1 MATAT
6 LNDTEID
13 PATGLP
19 KKSLSASLA
28 PFAPDWNITPSPTT
42 NSADPNAIVKL
53 SPEALKGAA
62 ATPPAKTSTG
72 FDTTQANT
80 DVLGSAQ
87 QGALGKGTAPSSL
100 QTTVTNQAQKFAAN
114 PLGTF
119 DPAAYKQ
126 SQLEKADTDW
136 AKGFEGLQ
144 QEYGNVSGS
153 GLLQKNLL
161 TNALQHNVDQRTLD
175 QQLEKENYDK
185 YLEGMQAGITTGQSV
200 NKTNEDIFSQRLG
213 NLSNVRGM
221 AEPERAQTAGFG
233 QDIQKMAIAQGYD
246 LAKLDKVFGSEMAQM
261 IAASNLDTASK
272 TTLMNLQD
280 QIDTGRLLK
289 TQDFEAIQNDI
300 ARQHQIALQKGDQ
313 AGAQALETLRGQIDA
328 KAQEAQNM
336 YNSAERVATQSWQTG
351 ERISEQDFQ
360 AATNYFNQA
369 QENARQLSDLE
380 GEKIITEMKGK
391 LDLQMQTQEMGQ
403 QEKMAFIGAQI
414 AEAAAGND
422 YGRQKMLI
430 SFQTTQELEKMAAA
444 GDIDTARMNLQAQI
458 DDSLAQKDYVRT
470 DALQTSRMVFEGNEK
485 AKDRALDEYRIS
497 LEEKSQRAAELFQ
510 AYDAGAISL
519 DSIMNLVKP
528 FAKDMGITVT
538 APDPMATEKE
548 IIKEFNQTKL
558 QFALT
563 HPEFAVTVEGQITG
577 LNNSPE
583 AQKAFNDFMNKTYY
597 GTTGG
602 EKGTSPETAI
612 LYNPLKLGAGGT
624 FSINPPAEGE
634 TFKVQGGD
642 IFTRDAGNVNKY
654 NGRDS
659 YSATSSNGEK
669 VQVIAGSGIKY
680 STAPQ
685 LVFDPSIPKSEVDK
699 IIALS
704 TEGGKALPYNLTNNL
719 KSLGYTATSWGGNP
733 YDSDYTIKKA

>member
-1 MATAT
+1 MPAVTTKNPIHDDPNYKSVAQVPGMAQASQPANIPYEQPDQLTPVVKPPVSKT
-6 LNDTEID
+6 VQGNDTVIQ
-13 PATGLP
+13 T
-19 KKSLSASLA
+19 
-28 PFAPDWNITPSPTT
+28 
-42 NSADPNAIVKL
+42 
-53 SPEALKGAA
+53 
-62 ATPPAKTSTG
+62 
-72 FDTTQANT
+72 
-80 DVLGSAQ
+80 AQ
-87 QGALGKGTAPSSL
+87 QSALA
-100 QTTVTNQAQKFAAN
+100 AQNKPNETMGLVQQGVQGLLKN
-114 PLGTF
+114 PLGY
-119 DPAAYKQ
+119 DQKKYQ
-126 SQLEKADTDW
+126 QNQLEQYDRNRASAMKAYQQSTADVANTGVNAEKAYNFAMQGAQGRSDLENQLTMEQA
-136 AKGFEGLQ
+136 AKEREAMLSAISAGQGVTQ
-144 QEYGNVSGS
+144 TQS
-153 GLLQKNLL
+153 GLDEAAFNRLIG
-161 TNALQHNVDQRTLD
+161 ARGAA
-175 QQLEKENYDK
+175 
-185 YLEGMQAGITTGQSV
+185 EG
-200 NKTNEDIFSQRLG
+200 
-213 NLSNVRGM
+213 
-221 AEPERAQTAGFG
+221 ERAQTAGFG

-246 LAKLDKVFGSEMAQM
+246 LAKLDKAFGNEMAQM
-261 IAASNLDTASK
+261 VAASNLDTAAK

-313 AGAQALETLRGQIDA
+313 TGAQALETLRGQINA
-328 KAQEAQNM
+328 KAQEAQNV

-369 QENARQLSDLE
+369 QENARQLNDLE

-444 GDIDTARMNLQAQI
+444 GDIDAARMNLQAQI

-497 LEEKSQRAAELFQ
+497 LEEKSQKVAELFQ

-577 LNNSPE
+577 LNNSSE

-612 LYNPLKLGAGGT
+612 LYNPLKLGDGGT

-642 IFTRDAGNVNKY
+642 TFTRDAGNVNKY

-704 TEGGKALPYNLTNNL
+704 TAGGNALPYNLTNNL